1 MDILGDAS
9 SLPISLSAIS
19 YLRTVPVYPE
29 STGRGGGGGGTGD
42 KEHGGAI
49 VPVDFGQLASVAGL
63 RW

>member
-29 STGRGGGGGGTGD
+29 STGRGGGGTGD